1 MSPKIN
7 NKLKSKDLIVAGA
20 FAALYVILLFVI
32 VGVMGFMVVTYLAAP
47 FVMGIVLGPVYM
59 LYVTKVPKRGAI
71 MILAVLVALVTSIG
85 AAWMATGIWAI
96 FLGLAAELIAGSG
109 KYRSRKLLAS
119 SYAVFACSNMGP
131 FWLLVFAKQAFLDA
145 CLTYYNPEYASQID
159 AMTPPGFIVVLII
172 LAFAGGIIGGVLGSK
187 LLKKHFVKAGVV

>member
-20 FAALYVILLFVI
+20 FAALYVILLFV
-32 VGVMGFMVVTYLAAP
+32 VVSVLGFMVVTYLAAP

-71 MILAVLVALVTSIG
+71 MILAVLVALVTSMG
-85 AAWMATGIWAI
+85 GAWMAGVWSV
-96 FLGLAAELIAGSG
+96 FLGLAAELIAGIG

-145 CLTYYNPEYASQID
+145 CLAYYNQEYVTQID

-172 LAFAGGIIGGVLGSK
+172 LAFAGGIIGGILGSK